1 MEVDN
6 ASSIYERERE
16 RKREGKDLKPCMEW
30 IKTIVTF
37 KVNST

>member
-6 ASSIYERERE
+6 ASSKHE
-16 RKREGKDLKPCMEW
+16 REGKDLKPCMEW
-30 IKTIVTF
+30 IRIAVTF